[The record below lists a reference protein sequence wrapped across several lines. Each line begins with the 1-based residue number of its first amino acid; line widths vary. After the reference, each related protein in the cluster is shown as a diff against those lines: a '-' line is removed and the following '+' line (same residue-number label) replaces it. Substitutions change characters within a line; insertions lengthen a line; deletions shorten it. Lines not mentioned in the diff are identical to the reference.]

1 MAAHKWTPIR
11 PLNEWHV
18 QYDFSEVDSL
28 NEQWLSTKAM
38 VEASTPDAYAA
49 FIEKL
54 YRRWS
59 IETGVIEGIFHLDR
73 GITETLVER
82 GITADHIERQGTNR
96 DPVEVVRIIEDHRK
110 AVAFIDDWI
119 ENGRPL
125 SKWFVRKLH
134 SIICANQPSFRA
146 VNQFGQWFDATLNR
160 GEFKTQPNNP
170 TRPDGSLHEYAPPEQ
185 VESEMDQLISF
196 YEDAQSQGHPP
207 LLVAAWLHHAFSTI
221 HPFQDG
227 NGRVGRGLLTW
238 HMVRHRFLPIVISRD
253 TRTEYIDALEHADR
267 GEMSQLVDL
276 VVRLEKGTTLEALGQ
291 PGDTSKTNVL
301 DQVLDGIADRFR
313 RRQEAVSEQ
322 VEKVNAAALSLR
334 DHASG
339 YLEGKAGE
347 WRDHLAAADMIVSPR
362 VVVGGPDEGNEHYYR
377 RQILETASTAGHW
390 VNLNERRY
398 FVRMTIGTE
407 DESGT
412 PWLVF
417 VVSLHHTGRQ
427 STGQMAASA
436 FAEVHYQD
444 SQPDGDS
451 MDSGGGYGSPLFKDC
466 TLDTFTLTWRSDP
479 EKARARFDRWLE
491 ESLVV
496 ALRYWYEY
504 LEV

>member
-11 PLNEWHV
+11 PLHEWHV
-18 QYDFSEVDSL
+18 QYDFSEIESL

-59 IETGVIEGIFHLDR
+59 IETGVIEGIYHLDR

-82 GITADHIERQGTNR
+82 GIAADYIERQETDR
-96 DPVEVVRIIEDHRK
+96 EPAEVVRIIEDHQT
-110 AVAFIDDWI
+110 AVAFIHDWI

-125 SKWFVRKLH
+125 SKWFARKLH
-134 SIICANQPSFRA
+134 SIICANQDTFRA
-146 VNQFGQWFDATLNR
+146 VDQFGQWFDATLNR
-160 GEFKTQPNNP
+160 GAFKTQPNNP
-170 TRPDGSLHEYAPPEQ
+170 TRSDGEVHEYAPPEQ

-196 YEDAQSQGHPP
+196 YEDAESRGHPP

-238 HMVRHRFLPIVISRD
+238 HMVKHELLPVVISRD
-253 TRTEYIDALEHADR
+253 TRTEYIDALERADR
-267 GEMSQLVDL
+267 GDMSQLVDL
-276 VVRLEKGTTLEALGQ
+276 VVRLEKGTILEALGQ
-291 PGDTSKTNVL
+291 PGDTSEANVF
-301 DQVLDGIADRFR
+301 DQVLDGITDRFR

-322 VEKVNAAALSLR
+322 VEKVNAVALSLR
-334 DHASG
+334 EHVLG
-339 YLEGKAGE
+339 YLEGKSRE
-347 WRDHLAAADMIVSPR
+347 LKDHLAAVGVIVTPR
-362 VVVGGPDEGNEHYYR
+362 IVVGGPNESNEHWYR
-377 RQILETASTAGHW
+377 RQILETATAGHW
-390 VNLNERRY
+390 INLNERRY

-407 DESGT
+407 DESEI

-436 FAEVHYQD
+436 FAEVHYQQDRD
-444 SQPDGDS
+444 ST
-451 MDSGGGYGSPLFKDC
+451 DSGGGYASPLFKDC
-466 TLDTFTLTWRSDP
+466 TLDTFTLTWKSDP
-479 EKARARFDRWLE
+479 EKAKGRFDKWLE

>member
-1 MAAHKWTPIR
+1 MTAHKWTPIR
-11 PLNEWHV
+11 PLHEWQA
-18 QYDFSEVDSL
+18 QYDFSEIDSL
-28 NEQWLSTKAM
+28 NEQWLSTKAE
-38 VEASTPDAYAA
+38 VEASTPDAYAT

-59 IETGVIEGIFHLDR
+59 IETGVIEGIYHLDR

-82 GITADHIERQGTNR
+82 GITADYIERQGTDR
-96 DPVEVVRIIEDHRK
+96 DPVEVVRIIEDHRT

-119 ENGRPL
+119 ENGRSL
-125 SKWFVRKLH
+125 SKWFVRNLH
-134 SIICANQPSFRA
+134 SIICANQETFRA
-146 VNQFGQWFDATLNR
+146 VNQFGQWFDATLNK

-170 TRPDGSLHEYAPPEQ
+170 ARPDGAVHEYAPPEQ

-196 YEDAQSQGHPP
+196 YEDAESRGDPP
-207 LLVAAWLHHAFSTI
+207 LLMAAWLHHAFSTI

-238 HMVRHRFLPIVISRD
+238 HLVRHEFLPIVISRD
-253 TRTEYIDALEHADR
+253 SRTEYIDALERADV
-267 GEMSQLVDL
+267 GDMSHLVDL
-276 VVRLEKGTTLEALGQ
+276 IVRLEKGTILEALGQ
-291 PGDTSKTNVL
+291 PGDTSEVNVF
-301 DQVLDGIADRFR
+301 DQVLDGITDRFR
-313 RRQEAVSEQ
+313 RRQRAVSEQ
-322 VEKVNAAALSLR
+322 VENVNAVALSLR
-334 DHASG
+334 EHASG
-339 YLEGKAGE
+339 YLEEKSGE
-347 WRDHLAAADMIVSPR
+347 LGERLASADMIVSPR
-362 VVVGGPDEGNEHYYR
+362 VGVGGPDRENEHWYR
-377 RQILETASTAGHW
+377 RQIVETATKADHW

-398 FVRMTIGTE
+398 FVRMTIGTA
-407 DESGT
+407 DESGI

-436 FAEVHYQD
+436 FAEVHYQPDTD
-444 SQPDGDS
+444 STDSEGGD
-451 MDSGGGYGSPLFKDC
+451 DFPLFKDC
-466 TLDTFTLTWRSDP
+466 TLDTFTLTWKSDP
-479 EKARARFDRWLE
+479 EKAKARFDKWLE

>member
-1 MAAHKWTPIR
+1 MSGHKWTPIR
-11 PLNEWHV
+11 PLQEWDV
-18 QYDFSEVDSL
+18 EFDFSEIHSL
-28 NEQWLSTKAM
+28 NEQWLSTKAR

-82 GITADHIERQGTNR
+82 GITADYIERQGTDR
-96 DPVEVVRIIEDHRK
+96 EPVEVVRIIDDHQT
-110 AVAFIDDWI
+110 AVDFIGDWI

-125 SKWFVRKLH
+125 SKWFIRKIH
-134 SIICANQPSFRA
+134 SITCANQDTFRA
-146 VNQFGQWFDATLNR
+146 VNQFGQWFDATLNK
-160 GEFKTQPNNP
+160 GGFKTQPNNP
-170 TRPDGSLHEYAPPEQ
+170 TRPDGTIHEYAPPEQ

-196 YEDAQSQGHPP
+196 YEDAESQGHPP
-207 LLVAAWLHHAFSTI
+207 LLIAAWLHHAFSTI

-238 HMVRHRFLPIVISRD
+238 HMVKHEFLPIVVSRD
-253 TRTEYIDALEHADR
+253 SRTEYISALEHADE

-276 VVRLEKGTTLEALGQ
+276 IVRLEKGTILEALGQ
-291 PGDTSKTNVL
+291 PGDTSEVNVF
-301 DQVLDGIADRFR
+301 DQVLDGITERFR

-322 VEKVNAAALSLR
+322 VGNVNAVALSLR
-334 DHASG
+334 EHASG
-339 YLEGKAGE
+339 YLEGKSGE
-347 WRDHLAAADMIVSPR
+347 LAEHLEAADMIVSPR
-362 VVVGGPDEGNEHYYR
+362 VVMGGPDEGNEHYYR
-377 RQILETASTAGHW
+377 RQVLETASKAGHW
-390 VNLNERRY
+390 INLNERRY
-398 FVRMTIGTE
+398 FVRMTIGTAA
-407 DESGT
+407 ESGI

-417 VVSLHHTGRQ
+417 VVSLHHAGRQ

-436 FAEVHYQD
+436 FAEVHYQPD
-444 SQPDGDS
+444 SDS
-451 MDSGGGYGSPLFKDC
+451 TESGGGDDFPLFKDC
-466 TLDTFTLTWRSDP
+466 TLDTFTLTWNSDP
-479 EKARARFDRWLE
+479 EKAKGRFDKWLE

-504 LEV
+504 LEI